1 MPEKTTVI
9 AHPNEPNITITRWF
23 EAPARL
29 VFEATSKP
37 ELLRRWWGPHDSQM
51 TVCEIDFRVG
61 GSYRYV
67 LRTKDGHE
75 AGFRGEYRE
84 IVPYTKIVDTF
95 IYDPYPDAPA
105 VQNVTLD
112 EQGGR
117 TKLTIFSVYP
127 SPAIRDAVIASGM
140 ERGLRETHDRLD
152 AVLASLQR

>member
-1 MPEKTTVI
+1 MAEKTTI
-9 AHPNEPNITITRWF
+9 IPDPEKPTITITRWF
-23 EAPARL
+23 AAPGRL
-29 VFEATSKP
+29 VFEAYSKP

-61 GSYRYV
+61 GAYRYV

-75 AGFRGEYRE
+75 AGFHGEYRE

-95 IYDPYPDAPA
+95 IYDPFPDAPA
-105 VQNVTLD
+105 VQNVTLA
-112 EQGGR
+112 EEGGR

-127 SPAIRDAVIASGM
+127 SIAIRDAVIASGM

-152 AVLASLQR
+152 QVLASLQR